1 MHFTFIE
8 MALAPGRQGCNIT
21 WGSFVRKEETGGGTQ
36 KGVRLYLYAPLND
49 NIGINGPGDNSI
61 TDY

>member
-21 WGSFVRKEETGGGTQ
+21 WGSFVRKEETGGGE
-36 KGVRLYLYAPLND
+36 GVPKKVLDYICLIDSDTLLVIDRL
-49 NIGINGPGDNSI
+49 
-61 TDY
+61 